1 MNYTEN
7 YKGIKID
14 VQAVNIDISAAVQE
28 EIRASIDK
36 LLRFTANIVAVDIYF
51 KTEGQNHTLTQILGV
66 RLGIPGPDA
75 FAETRGGD
83 NWISMMKETV
93 EKLIRQVQKNK

>member
-14 VQAVNIDISAAVQE
+14 VQSVNLDISDAVQQ

-36 LLRFTANIVAVDIYF
+36 LSRFTQNINAADIYF
-51 KTEGQNHTLTQILGV
+51 KTEGQGATATNVIGFRV
-66 RLGIPGPDA
+66 AIPGPDT
-75 FAETRGGD
+75 FAEVKGD
-83 NWISMMKETV
+83 NWVPMLKDAV
-93 EKLIRQVQKNK
+93 DKLIRQLQKNK

>member
-14 VQAVNIDISAAVQE
+14 VQSPNVDISDAVQE
-28 EIRASIDK
+28 EVRASIDK
-36 LLRFTANIVAVDIYF
+36 ISRFTTNINAADFYF
-51 KTEGQNHTLTQILGV
+51 KADGSSNTATNSVGI

-75 FAETRGGD
+75 FAEETGD
-83 NWISMMKETV
+83 NWISLLKSV
-93 EKLIRQVQKNK
+93 VDKLIKQLQKK

>member
-14 VQAVNIDISAAVQE
+14 VQAVNFDISNAVQE

-36 LLRFTANIVAVDIYF
+36 LSRFTNNINAADIYF
-51 KTEGQNHTLTQILGV
+51 KTEGQGHTTERILGF
-66 RLGIPGPDA
+66 RLGIPGPDV
-75 FAETRGGD
+75 FAEVHGE
-83 NWISMMKETV
+83 NWVPMLKDAV
-93 EKLIRQVQKNK
+93 DKLVRQLQKNK

>member
-14 VQAVNIDISAAVQE
+14 VQSPNTDISNAVQE

-36 LLRFTANIVAVDIYF
+36 LSRFTSNINAADFYF
-51 KTEGQNHTLTQILGV
+51 KVDGSSNAALSSVSI
-66 RLGIPGPDA
+66 RLGIPGPDI
-75 FAETRGGD
+75 FAEEKGD
-83 NWISMMKETV
+83 NWISLIKSVTD
-93 EKLIRQVQKNK
+93 KLIRQLEKK

>member
-7 YKGIKID
+7 YKGVKID
-14 VQAVNIDISAAVQE
+14 VQSPNVDISDAVQE

-36 LLRFTANIVAVDIYF
+36 LSRFTHNINAVDIYF
-51 KTEGQNHTLTQILGV
+51 KTNGTSNTATSSVGM

-75 FAETRGGD
+75 FAEETGD
-83 NWISMMKETV
+83 SWIPLLKSV
-93 EKLIRQVQKNK
+93 VDKLIRQLEKK

>member
-14 VQAVNIDISAAVQE
+14 VQSPNVDISEAVQQE
-28 EIRASIDK
+28 VRASIDK
-36 LLRFTANIVAVDIYF
+36 LSRFTHNINAADFYF
-51 KTEGQNHTLTQILGV
+51 RSNGTSSTATNSVGI

-75 FAETRGGD
+75 FAEVNGE
-83 NWISMMKETV
+83 NWIPLLKSV
-93 EKLIRQVQKNK
+93 VDKLIRQLEKK